1 VSKLGVGPVDAP
13 AGTTTITGTAPAGL
27 SVAVVAS
34 RFNAGV
40 VQRLLD
46 AAVEHLETAG
56 VPRDHVTVVLV
67 PGAFELP
74 LACRRLAEAGHDAVV
89 ALGCVI
95 RGETPHFDYVCAE
108 AARGIGDA
116 ARDTGVPVGFGVITA
131 NTPEQA
137 EARAGGDHGN
147 MGASAAAAALEMAS
161 LLGALRPA
169 ARRLL

>member
-1 VSKLGVGPVDAP
+1 VSKFGVGPVEP
-13 AGTTTITGTAPAGL
+13 PEGTRTISAGGTDGV

-34 RFNAGV
+34 RFNAGI
-40 VQRLLD
+40 VQQLLHG
-46 AAVEHLETAG
+46 AVAHLEGAG
-56 VPRDHVTVVLV
+56 VPRERITVALV

-74 LACRRLAEAGHDAVV
+74 MACRKIAEHGSHDAVV

-108 AARGIGDA
+108 AARGIADA
-116 ARDTGVPVGFGVITA
+116 GRDTRVPVTFGVITA

-147 MGASAAAAALEMAS
+147 MGASAAAAALEMVSVLRA
-161 LLGALRPA
+161 LAGAP
-169 ARRLL
+169 